1 MKYIVLTAKSTFDL
15 EMVVNQ
21 HIKAGWFPQGGVS
34 FERGANINFYRQAMI
49 KHRSK
54 PRLSGVIVTETSIG

>member
-21 HIKAGWFPQGGVS
+21 HIKFWWMPTGGVAVQ
-34 FERGANINFYRQAMI
+34 GQYYYQAMI
-49 KHRSK
+49 KQT
-54 PRLSGVIVTETSIG
+54 ID